1 MSLPLSEQIKTGPV
15 TLTVSLPAEPV
26 SMTLQQAADA
36 ARGFGA
42 ALCAQ
47 FVERDREVAS
57 LLRAVVAQEHV
68 LLLGPPGTAKSALT
82 LAFAEGL
89 GWSSFVRLMGKTTVP
104 EELFGPYSLAALEQD
119 RFERKIGGYLPTS
132 QVAFLDEV
140 FKANS
145 AVLNGLLTALNERA
159 FDQGTTRIGIPLEV
173 CVGASNEMPQD
184 DGLAALYDRFLIRHW
199 VAYVRDDAAFER
211 MLLGAGAPTSPAR
224 LDPEAVRVLRDAAR
238 RVDVSAILGSVVKI
252 RAELAEKHAIVVSD
266 RRWRKALGVV
276 RASAALA
283 GRLRATGRDLECLVD
298 VLWDKVEQADPIRA
312 VVMRNRNPNLVT
324 AQRLHAVAAGVV
336 AGVRK
341 VDGDLSRLD
350 MGGVA
355 RVTSAIGDVV
365 KVLGEMKAIPDA
377 ESDVEVAEEVAKV
390 RALGIELQSAVRAA
404 QERFRL

>member
-1 MSLPLSEQIKTGPV
+1 MSLTPTTPIA
-15 TLTVSLPAEPV
+15 PAP
-26 SMTLQQAADA
+26 MTLAQAAA
-36 ARGFGA
+36 AAASFGA
-42 ALCAQ
+42 ALRAQ
-47 FVERDREVAS
+47 FVERDAEVAS

-89 GWSSFVRLMGKTTVP
+89 GWTSFVRLMGKTTVP
-104 EELFGPYSLAALEQD
+104 EELFGPYSLTALEQD

-184 DGLAALYDRFLIRHW
+184 DGLAALYDRFLIHHW

-211 MLLGAGAPTSPAR
+211 MLLGSGAPAEPAR

-238 RVDVSAILGSVVKI
+238 DVDVAKVLGSIVKI
-252 RAELAEKHAIVVSD
+252 RAELSEKHAIVVSD

-276 RASAALA
+276 RASAALD
-283 GRLRATGRDLECLVD
+283 GRTRAMGRDLECLVD
-298 VLWDKVEQADPIRA
+298 VLWDKVEQRDPIRA
-312 VVMRNRNPNLVT
+312 VVMRNRNPDLVI
-324 AQRLHAVAAGVV
+324 AQRLHGVASDVV
-336 AGVRK
+336 AGLRK

-355 RVTSAIGDVV
+355 RTTNAIGEVV
-365 KVLGEMKAIPDA
+365 KVLGEMRAIPGA
-377 ESDVEVAEEVAKV
+377 ESDPEVAEEIAKV
-390 RALGIELQSAVRAA
+390 RALGVELQSAVRAA
-404 QERFRL
+404 QERFQL